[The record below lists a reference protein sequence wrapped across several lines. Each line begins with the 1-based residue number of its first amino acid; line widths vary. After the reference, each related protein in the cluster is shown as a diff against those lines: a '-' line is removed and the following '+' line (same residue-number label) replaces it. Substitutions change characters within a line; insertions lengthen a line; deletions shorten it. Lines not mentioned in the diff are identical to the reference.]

1 MAILKM
7 KKLRICGVSEEQTQ
21 LIRQLQLLGSVE
33 IGAPCALTD
42 TQGVQVFCAGDGK
55 SADALLRTSARLT
68 SALETLK
75 HYETQKGGL
84 FAARPEKTIGEL
96 FSDEAY
102 AAALDTAQAVLDAQD
117 ARSRLAAE
125 KSRLTAVRESFVPW
139 QQLPLPLET
148 LGTQHTRILLGTVPA
163 QTDLEALRAKVFEAA
178 DEVQLEQISADQQ
191 SLYLLVFVH
200 KCAAEAV
207 GAALREAG
215 FALTTFDGVQ
225 GTAAENIRRTD
236 EAIAACEQQDA
247 EKLAELTALAEQKS
261 ALQLAFDRCTQEIS
275 KAQAADRLVHSEKT
289 FCLGGWVPCED
300 VGKLEALLSGF
311 CCAWELTD
319 PAPEEY
325 PDVPVK
331 LKNNKL
337 TWPLNMVTEMYSL
350 PAYDGVD
357 PNPLMAPFFILF
369 YGIMMADMGY
379 GLLMILA
386 SIIITKKSRPKGT
399 SGQMFGL
406 MFSCGIST
414 FLMGALTGGFFG
426 DFLPQLVG
434 IIDPDTTFKALPSL
448 FTPLDDTITILI
460 GAMALGFVQIVTGMA
475 ISFVEKIKKGQIMD
489 AIWEE
494 LTWWIVFA
502 GIACMALGVTNIVL
516 YVGLAMVVV
525 GSGWSAKGFGKVTAI
540 FGSVYNHVTGY
551 FGDILSYSRLMTL
564 MLAGSVIASV
574 FNTLGAIPGNVV
586 FFLIVSALGNGLNFA
601 LNLLSCY
608 VHDLRL
614 QCLEYFGKFYQ
625 DGGKPFE
632 PLAINTKYVDI
643 QS

>member
-75 HYETQKGGL
+75 HYETKKGGL

-494 LTWWIVFA
+494 LTWWVVFA

-516 YVGLAMVVV
+516 YAGLAMVVV